1 MPSTSHDKSTASQV
15 FHKEQAQCPGKF
27 KRLEESTARG
37 YELANKLSEMDA
49 GEGSLFTLSWVDAF
63 IVHFPVINE
72 TEKQRSDRCGGVLSP
87 WDPNRREMNILQQ
100 ESHTIVQHIST
111 TDNQIYQMLLRLFPE
126 HNFFF

>member
-49 GEGSLFTLSWVDAF
+49 GEGSLFTLSWVDAL

-72 TEKQRSDRCGGVLSP
+72 TDKQKKSRMIDAMGYYRPGT
-87 WDPNRREMNILQQ
+87 RTE
-100 ESHTIVQHIST
+100 ET
-111 TDNQIYQMLLRLFPE
+111 
-126 HNFFF
+126 